1 MQAHTLK
8 TATTTYNATCHL
20 GLALVG
26 LFSHLSAS
34 LDIVLL
40 CSSRDERGIIL
51 VILIRYTSRS
61 TWWRSYFSMASSSN
75 AKKSISLGA
84 AIVKL
89 RRRKLASSLSA
100 IVPFFCRHV
109 PATFSSAHLVR
120 DP

>member
-1 MQAHTLK
+1 MQSHTLK

-61 TWWRSYFSMASSSN
+61 TWWRSYFLN
-75 AKKSISLGA
+75 GIIIQRQKINFFG
-84 AIVKL
+84 
-89 RRRKLASSLSA
+89 RRHRQAPTS
-100 IVPFFCRHV
+100 
-109 PATFSSAHLVR
+109 
-120 DP
+120 